1 MKPTSAAL
9 LICLCLCAVSGGGEA
24 MAESRAAEAGGPP
37 QGRITGWNLQVSL
50 YTRHWDPSPE
60 HNNHQHMINLEA
72 RLRDDW
78 LAGLSV
84 FENSFYQD
92 TQLAYVG
99 KTWSL
104 LDSPNW
110 YFKVIGG
117 LIHGYKEPYQD
128 KIPLNGLGVAPA
140 IIPTLGYRRRHLMI
154 EAHFAGLAAV
164 TLTAGVRF

>member
-1 MKPTSAAL
+1 MKRTTEAL
-9 LICLCLCAVSGGGEA
+9 LICLCLFAVGGVSEA
-24 MAESRAAEAGGPP
+24 MAESQAAEAGSPV
-37 QGRITGWNLQVSL
+37 QGGITGWNLQFSL

-60 HNNHQHMINLEA
+60 HNNHQHMITLEA
-72 RLRDDW
+72 RWRDDW

-92 TQLAYVG
+92 TQLVYVG

-104 LDSPNW
+104 PDSPNW

-117 LIHGYKEPYQD
+117 LVHGYKEPYQD

-140 IIPTLGYRRRHLMI
+140 IIPSLGYRRRHLMI
-154 EAHFAGLAAV
+154 EAHFAGLSAM
-164 TLTAGVRF
+164 TLTAGIRF

>member
-1 MKPTSAAL
+1 MKRTAEAL
-9 LICLCLCAVSGGGEA
+9 LICLCLYIVCAVSDTMAVSPAGEA
-24 MAESRAAEAGGPP
+24 GSPAQGG
-37 QGRITGWNLQVSL
+37 ITGWNLQVSL

-60 HNNHQHMINLEA
+60 HNNRQHMITLEA
-72 RLRDDW
+72 RWRDDW

-92 TQLAYVG
+92 SQLVYVG

-117 LIHGYKEPYQD
+117 LIHGYKDPYED
-128 KIPLNGLGVAPA
+128 KIPLNGLVWLQPSF
-140 IIPTLGYRRRHLMI
+140 PLLGTD
-154 EAHFAGLAAV
+154 AA
-164 TLTAGVRF
+164 T